1 MASQKI
7 LAQREYTARQRI
19 GEVIAKAREA
29 GVEIGELVPNH
40 RFPDVGRVEEL
51 EYFGLAFEKLVEA
64 LYLPTP
70 QPTIAQEVE
79 QPDDTPKPTLT
90 PKTAEVLA
98 KAGIEASESLTATP
112 DDVLKAAGLKPA
124 QIKNVRA
131 VYGEFKPAE

>member
-7 LAQREYTARQRI
+7 LAQREYTARQNI
-19 GEVIAKAREA
+19 TETIAKAREA

-40 RFPDVGRVEEL
+40 RFPDVARVEEL

-70 QPTIAQEVE
+70 QPTVMQEVE

-90 PKTAEVLA
+90 AKTAEVLA
-98 KAGIEASESLTATP
+98 KAGIEASEALTTLP
-112 DDVLKAAGLKPA
+112 DDALKAAGLKPA

-131 VYGEFKPAE
+131 VFGEFIPAE